1 MTYLT
6 FLLVFI
12 VSTTLLVALWVGH
25 PGRAL
30 NTKRAWI
37 AAPLL
42 SVIAFIYTTPWD
54 NYLVFRRVWWYGQD
68 RVLGTLFYVPY
79 EEYAFF
85 VLQPLMTGMILYA
98 IIKRSSSIKHSSL
111 QWQSVALRISITF
124 WIYIAITV
132 FGIIFILDGWD
143 ASLYMGLILAWAG
156 PVLIGL
162 WAYGYPLFVAYRK
175 PFIVTLCLATGY
187 LWVADRTAI
196 ALGIWAISDQY
207 SFNLDPLGLPIEEA
221 VFFLVTNLLVI
232 QGTLLFLYGDKLASY
247 RSHRYQS
254 ISAPTGG

>member
-12 VSTTLLVALWVGH
+12 VPPTVLLALWVGH
-25 PGRAL
+25 PVRAL
-30 NTKRAWI
+30 KTRRAWI

-42 SVIAFIYTTPWD
+42 SVIAFVYTTPWD
-54 NYLVFRRVWWYGQD
+54 NYLVFRRVWWYGTE

-85 VLQPLMTGMILYA
+85 ALQPLMTGMVLYA
-98 IIKRSSSIKHSSL
+98 TLKRSRPGWKP
-111 QWQSVALRISITF
+111 VALRRSIIF
-124 WIYIAITV
+124 GIYVAITV
-132 FGIIFILDGWD
+132 VGVVFLFDGWD

-156 PVLIGL
+156 PVLVGL
-162 WAYGYPLFVAYRK
+162 WAYGYPLFVAHRRA
-175 PFIVTLCLATGY
+175 FLISLSLATAY

-207 SFNLDPLGLPIEEA
+207 SFDLDPLGLPVEEA
-221 VFFLVTNLLVI
+221 VFFFVTNLLVI
-232 QGTLLFLYGDKLASY
+232 QGILLFLYGDTLADWRNRQ
-247 RSHRYQS
+247 RSS
-254 ISAPTGG
+254 TTVPTGA